1 MVLST
6 SEAGCLCQGSL
17 QVSDHNMAA
26 LGGLLAMEVNLHMV
40 SRSLHMVSRSLHM
53 VSRSPVMDN
62 LRMVDNSQDMEHLG
76 MAHLDMRLVL

>member
-40 SRSLHMVSRSLHM
+40 SRSLHMVSRSLA
-53 VSRSPVMDN
+53 MDN
-62 LRMVDNSQDMEHLG
+62 LRMVDNSQDMEHLV

>member
-17 QVSDHNMAA
+17 QVSDHNMAD

-40 SRSLHMVSRSLHM
+40 SRSLA
-53 VSRSPVMDN
+53 MDN
-62 LRMVDNSQDMEHLG
+62 LRMVDYSQDMEHLG

>member
-40 SRSLHMVSRSLHM
+40 SRNLHMVSRSQA
-53 VSRSPVMDN
+53 MDN
-62 LRMVDNSQDMEHLG
+62 LRMVDNSQDTEHLG